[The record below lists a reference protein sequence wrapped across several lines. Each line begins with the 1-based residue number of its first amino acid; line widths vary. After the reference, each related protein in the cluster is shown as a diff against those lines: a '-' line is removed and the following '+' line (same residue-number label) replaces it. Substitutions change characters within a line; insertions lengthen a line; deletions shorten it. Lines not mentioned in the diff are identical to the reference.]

1 MAYDCYVSICQPL
14 RYTIV
19 MSHRLYQHMA
29 ATVWLCNFCN
39 SILQTILTVQLP
51 RCVRNWVGHFFC
63 EVPALLKPACVDTSA
78 SKALAFAVS
87 GLFLMVL
94 PGLILVSYSYIVTA
108 VLRIL

>member
-14 RYTIV
+14 RYTII
-19 MSHRLYQHMA
+19 MSRRLYQHME
-29 ATVWLCNFCN
+29 ATIWLCSFCN
-39 SILQTILTVQLP
+39 SILQTILMVRLP

-78 SKALAFAVS
+78 SKALAFAVC